1 MKKQNKQKP
10 PSRRKPLKKQRTS
23 EPSQTTKLQA
33 AFKQT
38 AAGVE
43 EELEPPAKPIKRV
56 SKGADE
62 EME

>member
-1 MKKQNKQKP
+1 MKKPNKQKTL
-10 PSRRKPLKKQRTS
+10 SRRKPVKKQPRTS

-38 AAGVE
+38 AAGVDE
-43 EELEPPAKPIKRV
+43 ESEEQPIKKV